1 MSFSILT
8 VCTGNICRS
17 PLAAF
22 ELRRQLPGDFSIQSA
37 GLAAVVG
44 APAEE
49 TVHRIAENRGLDLS
63 DHVGTQ
69 LDDRMVRENDLILV
83 MTSAH
88 KDEIEQTY
96 SEAMDKVF
104 LLGHWGAGEVPDP
117 YGGPEALYLAV
128 DRQIQEAVR
137 QWLPRLKKINM
148 TGPQV

>member
-1 MSFSILT
+1 MPFSILT

-17 PLAAF
+17 PLAAS
-22 ELRRQLPGDFSIQSA
+22 ELRLRLPGEFKIKSS

-49 TVHRIAENRGLDLS
+49 TVFELAAKRGLDLS
-63 DHVGTQ
+63 EHVGTQ
-69 LDDRMVRENDLILV
+69 LDAKMVLENDLILV

-96 SEAMDKVF
+96 SEARGKVF

-117 YGGPEALYLAV
+117 YGGPEALYSAV
-128 DRQIQEAVR
+128 DRQIQEAVKE
-137 QWLPRLKKINM
+137 WLPKLKKISKNH
-148 TGPQV
+148 